1 MALPERKRLRL
12 KDYDYSQNGAY
23 FLTVCAKD
31 KKRIFGRIVGDG
43 VLDVPHTQLS
53 HIGKVINKYVISI
66 DATYTDISV
75 KKYVIMPNHIHL
87 LILIDCEN
95 SNSANLSVPSLI
107 STLKRFVNREIGF
120 NVWQRSYHDHV
131 IRNMRDYE
139 EIWQYIDENP
149 FRWESDCY
157 Y

>member
-1 MALPERKRLRL
+1 M
-12 KDYDYSQNGAY
+12 
-23 FLTVCAKD
+23 
-31 KKRIFGRIVGDG
+31 
-43 VLDVPHTQLS
+43 S

-87 LILIDCEN
+87 LILIDSEN

-131 IRNMRDYE
+131 IRNVRGYG
-139 EIWQYIDENP
+139 EIWQYID
-149 FRWESDCY
+149 
-157 Y
+157 

>member
-1 MALPERKRLRL
+1 MIFLYNPSVTTSSRHLPLHKG
-12 KDYDYSQNGAY
+12 GATNCN
-23 FLTVCAKD
+23 FSAH
-31 KKRIFGRIVGDG
+31 IVGDG

-87 LILIDCEN
+87 LILIDSEN

-107 STLKRFVNREIGF
+107 STLKRFVNCEIGF

-131 IRNMRDYE
+131 IRNVRDYG